1 MLPAMSKGRTWLAGA
16 SLLAL
21 AACAGGAK
29 QADSPGA
36 CPEGTVLRGED
47 CVPPEAADDESP
59 SKRSAKKDE
68 DDIPSSPAS
77 SQGSSASSDDKP
89 ASRSSSTSSD
99 SSSSSKSSGPTPY
112 DRDAVEVQLKRAA
125 RQVKANCGSATDD
138 EGKAT
143 GPWGTT
149 KASVVLGRNGRV
161 KQVSVP
167 SPYDGKPVGDCVVH
181 AFEKLVFP
189 PYAGSS
195 DASVDWDIEIV
206 APKHH
211 H

>member
-1 MLPAMSKGRTWLAGA
+1 MSKRTWLGCAVCT
-16 SLLAL
+16 LAL

-29 QADSPGA
+29 QADSPGT

-47 CVPPEAADDESP
+47 CVPPEAAGDDSKP
-59 SKRSAKKDE
+59 SKSAKKGDWDE
-68 DDIPSSPAS
+68 ETP
-77 SQGSSASSDDKP
+77 
-89 ASRSSSTSSD
+89 SSSTSSQGESD
-99 SSSSSKSSGPTPY
+99 DKPSSSKSSTSSSSTASSSRSSSSGPTPY
-112 DRDAVEVQLKRAA
+112 DKDAVEVQLKRAA

-143 GPWGTT
+143 GPWGST

-161 KQVSVP
+161 KGVTIP
-167 SPYDGKPVGDCVVH
+167 SPYDGRPVGDCVVH

-195 DASVDWDIEIV
+195 DVSVDWDIEITP
-206 APKHH
+206 PKHH
-211 H
+211 R

>member
-1 MLPAMSKGRTWLAGA
+1 
-16 SLLAL
+16 
-21 AACAGGAK
+21 
-29 QADSPGA
+29 
-36 CPEGTVLRGED
+36 
-47 CVPPEAADDESP
+47 
-59 SKRSAKKDE
+59 
-68 DDIPSSPAS
+68 
-77 SQGSSASSDDKP
+77 
-89 ASRSSSTSSD
+89 
-99 SSSSSKSSGPTPY
+99 
-112 DRDAVEVQLKRAA
+112 VQLKRAA

-143 GPWGTT
+143 GPWGRT

-167 SPYDGKPVGDCVVH
+167 EPYDGKPVGICVVH

-195 DASVDWDIEIV
+195 DVSVDWDIDIT

-211 H
+211 

>member
-1 MLPAMSKGRTWLAGA
+1 MLAAMNQGRTWLAGVG
-16 SLLAL
+16 LLAL

-29 QADSPGA
+29 QADSPGT

-47 CVPPEAADDESP
+47 CVPPEAAGDEAP
-59 SKRSAKKDE
+59 TKHSAKKDE
-68 DDIPSSPAS
+68 DDLPSSPAS
-77 SQGSSASSDDKP
+77 SQGSSDDKP
-89 ASRSSSTSSD
+89 DKPAA
-99 SSSSSKSSGPTPY
+99 SSSSSDSASSASSSGKTPY

-138 EGKAT
+138 DGKAT
-143 GPWGTT
+143 GPWGST

-167 SPYDGKPVGDCVVH
+167 SPYDGKPVGVCVVH

-195 DASVDWDIEIV
+195 DASVDWDIEIKP
-206 APKHH
+206 PKHH
-211 H
+211 